1 MDLTLHRRDERRER
15 RTPALPA
22 LPSPTGPAGVLVAS
36 LGLAAGFVFALS
48 DLVARLG

>member
-15 RTPALPA
+15 RTPSPA

-36 LGLAAGFVFALS
+36 LLLAAGFVFALS